1 MTDDRATLQSGA
13 SVPAPT
19 SSSTT
24 TMASTFVCN
33 MSLLL
38 KLEIQRGNLFK
49 EWKQWRHVWDA
60 YEEVTD
66 LRNKTN
72 RLHVATFITCIG
84 KEVLEVHNGLPF
96 ASEEEKS
103 NMTKVLELEE
113 THCIGKANVIY
124 ERHKFNNRSQEQTEL
139 IDAYVNA
146 L

>member
-38 KLEIQRGNLFK
+38 KLEIQSGNLFK
-49 EWKQWRHVWDA
+49 EWKLWRHVWDA

-66 LRNKTN
+66 LRIRQIAFASP
-72 RLHVATFITCIG
+72 RLSPVLERKCLKFIT
-84 KEVLEVHNGLPF
+84 VF
-96 ASEEEKS
+96 
-103 NMTKVLELEE
+103 
-113 THCIGKANVIY
+113 
-124 ERHKFNNRSQEQTEL
+124 RSQVKKRNPT
-139 IDAYVNA
+139 
-146 L
+146 